1 MKRAKESSLA
11 KLEERGFTRSNLR
24 ADDALRSKTR
34 NTVASFTVEY
44 AMSRHLSP
52 ALVAQYE
59 TQMIP
64 KTVLQQKL
72 HEWSQMLQAPESS
85 DEDEL

>member
-1 MKRAKESSLA
+1 MKRTKESYLA
-11 KLEERGFTRSNLR
+11 RFEERGFTRSNLR

-34 NTVASFTVEY
+34 NIVASFIVEY
-44 AMSRHLSP
+44 AMSRYLSP
-52 ALVAQYE
+52 VLVAQYE

-64 KTVLQQKL
+64 KAVLQQR
-72 HEWSQMLQAPESS
+72 LQAPESP